1 MVKLPGAG
9 QSGEEVWGMGLK
21 EEREDDPT
29 REGLFYPMEGSTVWA
44 FLF

>member
-21 EEREDDPT
+21 EERDDPT